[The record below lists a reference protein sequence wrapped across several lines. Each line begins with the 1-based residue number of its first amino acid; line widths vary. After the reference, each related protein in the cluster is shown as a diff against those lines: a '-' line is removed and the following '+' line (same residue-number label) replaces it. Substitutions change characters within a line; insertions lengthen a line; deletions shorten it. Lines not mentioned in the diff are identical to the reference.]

1 MYIVIELQT
10 NTDGQ
15 VGNLVTAYEDRN
27 QAESKFH
34 QIMAAAAISE
44 LPVHSAIMVDEK
56 GMVCK
61 QDHYDRRL
69 DPTMSYYE

>member
-15 VGNLVTAYEDRN
+15 IGNLVTAYEDRN

-44 LPVHSAIMVDEK
+44 LPVHSAIMVDEM

-61 QDHYDRRL
+61 QDCYDRRGE
-69 DPTMSYYE
+69 SYGVAL